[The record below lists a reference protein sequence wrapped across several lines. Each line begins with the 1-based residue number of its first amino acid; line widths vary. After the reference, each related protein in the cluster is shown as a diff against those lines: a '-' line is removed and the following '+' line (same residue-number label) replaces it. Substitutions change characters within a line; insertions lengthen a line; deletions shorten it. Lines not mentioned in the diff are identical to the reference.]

1 MTREDKFAKEG
12 LTFDDVLL
20 IPARSDV
27 LPTQVS
33 MRTRL
38 TNELLLDLPI
48 LSSAMDTVTDAR
60 LAIALGRLGGL
71 GVVHRNFPLADQVDE
86 VRRVKEAGVVV
97 GAAVGVA
104 GDADERA
111 AALVAAGVDLIV
123 VDTAHGHSAAVV
135 RMVEKVKARHRVQVI
150 AGNVATAEGT
160 EELIAAGADCVKVGM
175 GPGAICTT
183 RIVAGAGM
191 PQITAVFDCAEAAD
205 RHGIPVCADG
215 GIQHSGDIAKA
226 IGAGASTVMLGS
238 LLAGV
243 DEAPGEVVDTSEG
256 RFKSYRGM
264 GSLGAMEARRS
275 RDRYGQADVGE
286 FSKLVPEGVEGRVR
300 ALGPLDG
307 VVHQLSG
314 GLRAGMGYVGA
325 ATIDEL
331 RTKARFVRISGAGLR
346 ESHPHDIRITAEAP
360 NYRVRA

>member
-1 MTREDKFAKEG
+1 
-12 LTFDDVLL
+12 
-20 IPARSDV
+20 
-27 LPTQVS
+27 
-33 MRTRL
+33 
-38 TNELLLDLPI
+38 
-48 LSSAMDTVTDAR
+48 
-60 LAIALGRLGGL
+60 
-71 GVVHRNFPLADQVDE
+71 LADQVDE
-86 VRRVKEAGVVV
+86 VRRVKDAGVVV
-97 GAAVGVA
+97 AAAVGVA

-205 RHGIPVCADG
+205 RHGIPICADG
-215 GIQHSGDIAKA
+215 GIQHSGDLAKA

-243 DEAPGEVVDTSEG
+243 DEAPGEVVETGEG

-300 ALGPLDG
+300 SLGPLDG
-307 VVHQLSG
+307 VVHQLIG